1 MVRLTVLTVKKLE
14 FPKSK
19 TASIL
24 KITVKSP
31 DLSNRWTDFDEI
43 WHDDTDW
50 PPTGN
55 RPLKFRIF
63 QKITKKSRYLRNGF
77 TDLSEIWYTSAK
89 WVSWP
94 SRPLKNL
101 NFTNPRWRIYY
112 ARWILVYLKDTAEL
126 PEQHQKVAR

>member
-24 KITVKSP
+24 KITV
-31 DLSNRWTDFDEI
+31 DEI

-77 TDLSEIWYTSAK
+77 TNLYEIWYASAK
-89 WVSWP
+89 WVS
-94 SRPLKNL
+94 
-101 NFTNPRWRIYY
+101 
-112 ARWILVYLKDTAEL
+112 
-126 PEQHQKVAR
+126 